1 MLPPMSPGYRV
12 EPLSAAKHRREEFTC
27 ESPELTEFLR
37 TRARKEM
44 EARASACFVLVLGE
58 DPGRIAGYYTLSA
71 AEVVTAE
78 LPEAL
83 AKKLPR
89 YRSLPA
95 TLLGRLARD
104 AAFRG
109 QGIGDLLMVDAL
121 ARAYAGSAEI
131 GSVAVVTDP
140 KNERAAA
147 FYAEFGFVRLNDRRM
162 VLPMKDVERLWRT
175 PPA

>member
-1 MLPPMSPGYRV
+1 MSEYRI
-12 EPLSAAKHRREEFTC
+12 EALDPAKHRRAEFRC

-44 EARASACFVLVLGE
+44 EARASACFVLVPLD
-58 DPGRIAGYYTLSA
+58 DPGRVAGYYTLSA

-78 LPEAL
+78 LPQAL
-83 AKKLPR
+83 ARRLPR

-109 QGIGDLLMVDAL
+109 RGIGDRLMADAL
-121 ARAYAGSAEI
+121 ARALAGSAEI
-131 GSVAVVTDP
+131 GAVAVVTDP
-140 KNERAAA
+140 KDERAAR
-147 FYAEFGFVRLNDRRM
+147 FYCGFGFIQLNDRR
-162 VLPMKDVERLWRT
+162 LFLSIRDVARGLQTR
-175 PPA
+175 PA

>member
-1 MLPPMSPGYRV
+1 MSASYLV

-44 EARASACFVLVLGE
+44 EARASACFVFVPSD
-58 DPGRIAGYYTLSA
+58 DPGRIAGFYTLSA
-71 AEVVTAE
+71 AEMVTAE

-83 AKKLPR
+83 ARKLPR

-104 AAFRG
+104 LAFRG
-109 QGIGDLLMVDAL
+109 QGIGDRLVLDAL
-121 ARAYAGSAEI
+121 ARAFTGSVEI

-140 KNERAAA
+140 KDEPAAR
-147 FYAEFGFVRLNDRRM
+147 FYAEFGFVRL
-162 VLPMKDVERLWRT
+162 LC
-175 PPA
+175 

>member
-1 MLPPMSPGYRV
+1 MSATAQFII
-12 EPLSAAKHRREEFTC
+12 EPLDPSKHCREAFDCGVEA
-27 ESPELTEFLR
+27 LNDFLR

-44 EARASACFVLVLGE
+44 EARSSACFVIVPLD

-71 AEVVTAE
+71 AEVITAE

-104 AAFRG
+104 NAFRG
-109 QGIGDLLMVDAL
+109 RGVGDRLIADVL
-121 ARAYAGSAEI
+121 ARAFAGSAEI

-140 KNERAAA
+140 KDERAAS
-147 FYAEFGFVRLNDRRM
+147 FYRRFGFIRLNDRRM
-162 VLPMKDVERLWRT
+162 VLSMRDVARILQT
-175 PPA
+175 KPT